1 MNPPSVCDFQTT
13 AATQA
18 GIRAEGSFNHVLING
33 GTVTGF
39 EDGIRLVGTPSG
51 LLAAFTV
58 SAMTVT
64 DNCAFGVVAAF
75 AQNGEIA
82 TSDVTGNGLDG
93 IALVAASVGGV
104 APFIQNI
111 TVEENHVSGNAR
123 FGIID
128 EGKNTVIGRNI
139 VNANA
144 ALFTGAGVPI
154 FGNDNTIAVN
164 SANNTNVLLGTVGA
178 FGIILEQGVQGNVVT
193 GNTANGNVTGIDI
206 EANAASNM
214 VKGNIAHGNG
224 SADLQDANPAC
235 GSNTWKADNFDTAL
249 VAGVAVDH
257 SGCIH

>member
-1 MNPPSVCDFQTT
+1 M
-13 AATQA
+13 
-18 GIRAEGSFNHVLING
+18 
-33 GTVTGF
+33 
-39 EDGIRLVGTPSG
+39 
-51 LLAAFTV
+51 
-58 SAMTVT
+58 
-64 DNCAFGVVAAF
+64 
-75 AQNGEIA
+75 
-82 TSDVTGNGLDG
+82 
-93 IALVAASVGGV
+93 
-104 APFIQNI
+104 
-111 TVEENHVSGNAR
+111 
-123 FGIID
+123 
-128 EGKNTVIGRNI
+128 
-139 VNANA
+139 NANA

-164 SANNTNVLLGTVGA
+164 SANNTNVPLGTVGA
-178 FGIILEQGVQGNVVT
+178 FGIILEQGVQGKVVI